1 MKFSYLCIVGRKIE
15 TGAPASQNFVSG
27 LRDFTACPE
36 RKKSIRKSTESVSQ
50 QQTINFRFFITFLL
64 TYLSIFDLR
73 GDLKYDDE
81 SESN

>member
-1 MKFSYLCIVGRKIE
+1 MKFSYLCIVERKIE
-15 TGAPASQNFVSG
+15 TGAEASQNFVSG

-36 RKKSIRKSTESVSQ
+36 RKKSIRKSTDSVSQ

-73 GDLKYDDE
+73 GDLNYDDE
-81 SESN
+81 GKSN